1 MRRALRGAMSASTR
15 EERRL
20 HRRVRLKARA
30 ELDDG
35 SSVQPGRCVDLSIG
49 GLSIASS
56 ALPESGAL
64 VRVSV
69 ERAPGQWVQTV
80 GQVVRTGAGV
90 TGVRFTR
97 LDQRALTS
105 IFSRVA
111 AN

>member
-1 MRRALRGAMSASTR
+1 MSALPR

-20 HRRVRLKARA
+20 HRRVQLKARA

-35 SSVQPGRCVDLSIG
+35 ASVQPGRCVDLSIG
-49 GLSIASS
+49 GLSIATS
-56 ALPESGAL
+56 ALPESGAT
-64 VRVSV
+64 VRVNV
-69 ERAPGQWVQTV
+69 ELAPGQWVQTV
-80 GQVVRTGAGV
+80 GEVVRSRAGL